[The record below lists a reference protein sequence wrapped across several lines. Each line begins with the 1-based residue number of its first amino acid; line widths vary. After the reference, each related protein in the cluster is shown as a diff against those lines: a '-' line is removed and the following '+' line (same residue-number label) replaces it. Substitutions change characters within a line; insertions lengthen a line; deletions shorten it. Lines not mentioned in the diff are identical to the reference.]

1 MWLPKLYFFVWTGLE
16 QAHFAGAALQFH
28 DNMDLRDHKCPA
40 KIEFILVDG
49 FTVGGKSRFFI
60 RPAPLLCDKSQLAKK
75 WQKLV
80 TRVMEVISYNVDYWS
95 YLLPWNNMWCQR
107 PCDDLNWIYSFTN
120 YLLLLTYL
128 ILLQGDSSFF

>member
-1 MWLPKLYFFVWTGLE
+1 MKIDFNDYLMLLNLYIWDRIQLKK
-16 QAHFAGAALQFH
+16 HFAGAALQFH

-80 TRVMEVISYNVDYWS
+80 TRVMEVISYIDYWS
-95 YLLPWNNMWCQR
+95 YLLPRNNM
-107 PCDDLNWIYSFTN
+107 
-120 YLLLLTYL
+120 
-128 ILLQGDSSFF
+128 